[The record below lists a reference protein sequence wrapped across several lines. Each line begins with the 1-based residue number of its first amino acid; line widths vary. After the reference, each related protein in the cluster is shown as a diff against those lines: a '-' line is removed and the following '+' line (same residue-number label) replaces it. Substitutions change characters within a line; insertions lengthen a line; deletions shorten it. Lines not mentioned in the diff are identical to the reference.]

1 MELPQAEPPR
11 CLQAYVVA
19 VTEGV
24 DRLHQPAD
32 RELLCKAKCANKTS
46 A

>member
-32 RELLCKAKCANKTS
+32 RELLPTGGATILP
-46 A
+46 